1 MKDMLH
7 MGLFLFVIAAVAGVL
22 LAYTESVTAPLILEN
37 QRKAEELARR
47 EVLPNAEKFNESQ
60 FADAA
65 ASQTY
70 SYSTGLTSNG
80 EVAGVVIKVAPKG
93 YAGPIEMVVGIDKS
107 GKINGYKILT
117 QKETPGLGTKLS
129 EPVFAEPFKKL
140 ISEKATPV
148 LLVKKDGGD
157 VDGITAATISS
168 RAFCKGVN
176 EALDLFK
183 KVQPQLTAIPQALT
197 LPATPADTVSQ
208 TSITGG
214 NQ

>member
-22 LAYTESVTAPLILEN
+22 LAYTESITAPLILEN
-37 QRKAEELARR
+37 RQKAEELARR
-47 EVLPNAEKFNESQ
+47 EVLPGAEKFNESK
-60 FADAA
+60 FTDTA

-70 SYSTGLTSNG
+70 SYSTGVDSNG

-93 YAGPIEMVVGIDKS
+93 YAGPIEMVIGIDKT
-107 GKINGYKILT
+107 GKINGYKVLS

-129 EPVFAEPFKKL
+129 DPVFAEPFKKL
-140 ISEKATPV
+140 IAEKATPV

-176 EALDLFK
+176 EAVELFK
-183 KVQPQLTAIPQALT
+183 KVQPQLTAMPQTPT
-197 LPATPADTVSQ
+197 LPAVSSETASQ

>member
-37 QRKAEELARR
+37 RQKAEELARR
-47 EVLPNAEKFNESQ
+47 EVLPGADKFNESHY
-60 FADAA
+60 ADTA

-70 SYSTGLTSNG
+70 SYSTGITSKG

-93 YAGPIEMVVGIDKS
+93 YAGPIEMVVGIDKT
-107 GKINGYKILT
+107 GKINGYKILS

-129 EPVFAEPFKKL
+129 TPVFSEPFKKL
-140 ISEKATPV
+140 VAEKATPV

-168 RAFCKGVN
+168 RAFCKGVS
-176 EALDLFK
+176 EALDLFR
-183 KVQPQLTAIPQALT
+183 KVQPQLTAAPQNLA
-197 LPATPADTVSQ
+197 LPAATADTASQ
-208 TSITGG
+208 TSTTGG

>member
-37 QRKAEELARR
+37 RQKAEELARR
-47 EVLPNAEKFNESQ
+47 EVLPSADKFNESQ
-60 FADAA
+60 FTDTA

-70 SYSTGLTSNG
+70 SYSTGITSNG

-93 YAGPIEMVVGIDKS
+93 YAGPIEMVIGIDKA
-107 GKINGYKILT
+107 GKINGYKVLS

-129 EPVFAEPFKKL
+129 DPVFAEPFKKL
-140 ISEKATPV
+140 VAEKVTPV

-168 RAFCKGVN
+168 RAFCKGVS
-176 EALDLFK
+176 EAVELFK
-183 KVQPQLTAIPQALT
+183 KVQPQLTAMPQTPA
-197 LPATPADTVSQ
+197 LPAVSAETASQ

>member
-47 EVLPNAEKFNESQ
+47 EVLPNAEKFNESK
-60 FADAA
+60 FADTT

-70 SYSTGLTSNG
+70 SYSTGVTSNG

-93 YAGPIEMVVGIDKS
+93 YAGPIEMVVGIDKT
-107 GKINGYKILT
+107 GKINGYKILA

-140 ISEKATPV
+140 ITDKPNPV
-148 LLVKKDGGD
+148 FLVKKDGGD

-168 RAFCKGVN
+168 RAFCKGVS
-176 EALDLFK
+176 EALELFK
-183 KVQPQLTAIPQALT
+183 KVQPQLTAVPQ
-197 LPATPADTVSQ
+197 TPAIPEIPAATASQ
-208 TSITGG
+208 TSVTGG

>member
-7 MGLFLFVIAAVAGVL
+7 MGLFLFVIAAVAGIL

-37 QRKAEELARR
+37 RQKAEELARR
-47 EVLPNAEKFNESQ
+47 EVLPDAEKFNESQ
-60 FADAA
+60 FTDTA

-70 SYSTGLTSNG
+70 SYSTGLTGAG
-80 EVAGVVIKVAPKG
+80 EVAGVVVKVAPKG
-93 YAGPIEMVVGIDKS
+93 YAGPIEMVVGIDKT
-107 GKINGYKILT
+107 GKINGYKILS

-140 ISEKATPV
+140 IAEKTTPV

-168 RAFCKGVN
+168 RAFCKGVS
-176 EALDLFK
+176 EALELFRK
-183 KVQPQLTAIPQALT
+183 IQPQLSAVPQAPT
-197 LPATPADTVSQ
+197 LPTAQAAIASQ
-208 TSITGG
+208 TSVTGG